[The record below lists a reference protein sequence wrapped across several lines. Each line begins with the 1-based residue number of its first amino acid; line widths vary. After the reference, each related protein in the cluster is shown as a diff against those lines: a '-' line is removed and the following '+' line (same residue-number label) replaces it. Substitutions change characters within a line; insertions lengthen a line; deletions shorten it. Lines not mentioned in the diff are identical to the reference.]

1 MTMNRKILDE
11 RNDTFRS
18 IHAAAIAEGISPA
31 EDAKRI
37 IKALGYE
44 IAVEAIATMING
56 TSCYDGRLS
65 KSIRAWAADKG
76 IDPQTCEARHI
87 YKPEWMHTAHLQQL
101 AEVMAEYQ
109 PEDEDEDEDE
119 TAETAETTA
128 EPETTQQETQTA
140 PSAHDIIAVAAQDV
154 AATFARSAW
163 ARGVAAYSQELAASL
178 IESIEYEG
186 TDTLPTRGLPQSM
199 RRGILQKMLL
209 NGASDWEQYSYSACA
224 LVSDLDIAERLCTPS
239 ELRRCRGGELNPNSR
254 ETWLDYQARAL
265 AAASRALINAI
276 FAAECRAERQEVQA

>member
-11 RNDTFRS
+11 
-18 IHAAAIAEGISPA
+18 
-31 EDAKRI
+31 RI

-44 IAVEAIATMING
+44 IAVET
-56 TSCYDGRLS
+56 
-65 KSIRAWAADKG
+65 
-76 IDPQTCEARHI
+76 
-87 YKPEWMHTAHLQQL
+87 
-101 AEVMAEYQ
+101 
-109 PEDEDEDEDE
+109 
-119 TAETAETTA
+119 TAETAETA

-154 AATFARSAW
+154 TDTFTRSAW

-186 TDTLPTRGLPQSM
+186 TDTLPARGLPQSM
-199 RRGILQKMLL
+199 RRGILQKTLL

-239 ELRRCRGGELNPNSR
+239 ELRRSRGGELNPSSR
-254 ETWLDYQARAL
+254 ENWLDCQARAL

-276 FAAECRAERQEVQA
+276 FAAECRAERQEVQK